1 MEIVEREERE
11 VCNYIYI
18 SEQPSLSLDDQH
30 SLLKIPCPFQ
40 VRIHI

>member
-1 MEIVEREERE
+1 MEIVKREKRE

-30 SLLKIPCPFQ
+30 SLLEISCPLQ
-40 VRIHI
+40 VRTYI